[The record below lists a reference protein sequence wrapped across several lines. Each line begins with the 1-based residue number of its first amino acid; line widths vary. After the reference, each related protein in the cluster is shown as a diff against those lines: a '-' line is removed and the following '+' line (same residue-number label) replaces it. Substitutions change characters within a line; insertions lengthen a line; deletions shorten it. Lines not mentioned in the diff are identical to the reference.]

1 MSSPAVR
8 IRRAVPGDLPALFE
22 ADGRGFGF
30 QYTEQA
36 VEDGVPTID
45 PERFLLALDG
55 EVIVGVTGSYGFDV
69 TPPGGAPVETEG
81 VTWVSVAATHR
92 RRGILRALFT
102 EQHRGFV
109 AAGVPLAVLTASEGG
124 IYGRFGY
131 GPSTVDRLVEVDRRR
146 AAWRADVPD
155 PGGVRYVAADEVA
168 ALAPALHARWCART
182 PGAVSRR
189 PAWWHR
195 HLLDREYA
203 RGGGSA
209 MFHLAHP
216 DGFASYR
223 VADEVCRV
231 VDLFAVTREAH
242 LALWRVLLALDL
254 VATVRTRALAADD
267 PLPFLLTDPRVVRQ
281 TDDRHGMWT
290 RVLDVPAA
298 LAARRYAV
306 EVDAVLEVHDPVRG
320 RVGRFHLTGG
330 PDGAACSPTD
340 RVPDA
345 HLGAEALGSVYFG
358 GHRLRTLAAAGRA
371 EARDDAL
378 LRRLD
383 GALAGPADPWYG
395 TDF

>member
-1 MSSPAVR
+1 VTTAPLS
-8 IRRAVPGDLPALFE
+8 IRRARPEDLPALFE

-30 QYTEQA
+30 HYTEQA
-36 VEDGVPTID
+36 VQDGIPTLD
-45 PERFLLALDG
+45 PERFLLAVDG
-55 EVIVGVTGSYGFDV
+55 AEIVGVTGSYGFDV
-69 TPPGGAPVETEG
+69 TPPGGAPVATEG

-102 EQHRGFV
+102 QQHRGFV

-131 GPSTVDRLVEVDRRR
+131 GPATVDRLVEVDRRH
-146 AAWRADVPD
+146 AVWRADAPD
-155 PGGVRYVAADEVA
+155 PGGARYVRTGEFA

-182 PGAVSRR
+182 PGAVSRGA
-189 PAWWHR
+189 AWWHR
-195 HLLDREYA
+195 HLLDRDHA

-223 VADEVCRV
+223 VADDVCRV

-254 VATVRTRALAADD
+254 VETVRTRALAADD
-267 PLPFLLTDPRVVRQ
+267 PLPFLLADPRAVRQ
-281 TDDRHGMWT
+281 TDDRHGMWA

-306 EVDAVLEVHDPVRG
+306 EVDVVLEVHDPVWGRG
-320 RVGRFHLTGG
+320 GRFHLAGG
-330 PDGAACSPTD
+330 PDGAECSATD
-340 RVPDA
+340 RPPAVHVDA
-345 HLGAEALGSVYFG
+345 AALGSVYFG

-371 EARDDAL
+371 GAADQDL

-383 GALAGPADPWYG
+383 VALAGAADPWYG
-395 TDF
+395 TSF